1 MSWALVHDAALLA
14 APGTLSVLRSLNFRT
29 TTISRMKLLIDFF
42 PIILFFVAFK
52 VWGIYTATAV
62 AIAATV
68 AQIAY
73 LRFKT
78 GKIEP
83 MQWMSL
89 GVIVL
94 FGGATLLA
102 HDDNFIKWKP
112 TVLYWLMG
120 GALLIGQ
127 LVFKKN
133 LLRSVM
139 GAQLQLP
146 DAIWLKLNWA
156 WTAFFA
162 AMGGLNIWVAYNFD
176 TDTWVNFKLFGGMGL
191 MVVFVIAQAIY
202 MSRYLPQDGV
212 PNAAE
217 AKDKQ
222 P

>member
-1 MSWALVHDAALLA
+1 
-14 APGTLSVLRSLNFRT
+14 
-29 TTISRMKLLIDFF
+29 MKLLIDFF

-62 AIAATV
+62 AIVATV

-156 WTAFFA
+156 WSAFFA
-162 AMGGLNIWVAYNFD
+162 LMGALNLWIAYHFD

-212 PNAAE
+212 PSTAE
-217 AKDKQ
+217 TKDKQ